1 MATTLPA
8 GMTEDDVARAIDA
21 FADALGADAVITDR
35 EELLEFRDPYAYR
48 ESDEWDASA
57 AVCPT
62 STEQVQ

>member
-1 MATTLPA
+1 MATVLPA
-8 GMTEDDVARAIDA
+8 GMTEDDVAKAIDA
-21 FADALGADAVITDR
+21 FKDALGDDAVITATD
-35 EELLEFRDPYAYR
+35 ELLEFRDPYAYR